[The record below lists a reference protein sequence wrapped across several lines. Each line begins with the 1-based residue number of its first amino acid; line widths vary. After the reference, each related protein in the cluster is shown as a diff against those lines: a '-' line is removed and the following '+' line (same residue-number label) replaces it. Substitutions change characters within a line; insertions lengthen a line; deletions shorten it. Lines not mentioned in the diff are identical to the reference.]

1 MNNRFLNNTKTV
13 FGTKE
18 WATCNLNFINGC
30 KHDCK
35 YCYSKEMAIRFNRKT
50 ASNWQDEE
58 IRIHELNKKRSYKS
72 GRIMF
77 PSSHDIHPDNL
88 KYTLRFLENI
98 LQPGNNVL
106 IVTKPHLKCI
116 KAICNQFEAYKQN
129 ILFRFTIGSSNSK
142 ILKFWEPHAPSYR
155 ERVKS
160 LKHAHKSGFQ
170 TSISCEPML
179 DELVENIVNDVLPF
193 VTDCIWIGKA
203 NYLIRRLKM
212 NGENDETTLKKAY
225 ELLSLQT
232 DDKIIEI
239 YNKLKS
245 IPKIKWKESIKTV
258 VGINIPSEIG
268 MDV

>member
-1 MNNRFLNNTKTV
+1 MNKRFLNNTKTV

-30 KHDCK
+30 KHDCR

-50 ASNWQDEE
+50 ASNWKDEE
-58 IRIHELNKKRSYKS
+58 IRIHELDKKRSYKT

-106 IVTKPHLKCI
+106 IVTKPHLSCI
-116 KAICNQFEAYKQN
+116 KAICKQLEEYKKQ

-142 ILKFWEPHAPSYR
+142 ILKFWEPYAPSYK
-155 ERVKS
+155 ERIKS
-160 LKHAHKSGFQ
+160 LKHAYKNGFQ

-179 DELVENIVNDVLPF
+179 DGSVEKIIGDVLPY

-203 NYLIRRLKM
+203 NFLLRRLKM
-212 NGENDETTLKKAY
+212 NGENDEITLKKAH
-225 ELLSLQT
+225 ELLSLQS
-232 DDKIIEI
+232 DEKIYEI
-239 YNKLKS
+239 YNKLKRVK
-245 IPKIKWKESIKTV
+245 KIKWKESIKSV